1 MNPELG
7 IPADEKENPV
17 NYRII
22 RLRKLVKET
31 MTAQKALTA
40 ELTKIESNLLGL
52 LEELNP
58 DLEVK
63 DDSDLEAAA
72 DKAEAK
78 TEEEAPKAEEPKEED
93 KKE

>member
-31 MTAQKALTA
+31 MIAKSINRRINQ
-40 ELTKIESNLLGL
+40 NR
-52 LEELNP
+52 
-58 DLEVK
+58 VK
-63 DDSDLEAAA
+63 SIRFVGR
-72 DKAEAK
+72 
-78 TEEEAPKAEEPKEED
+78 T
-93 KKE
+93 